1 MKKLVLLCGLFL
13 IGVSPTFAYTPKL
26 VLLGQSNVGKY
37 YLDNNSIKTVSG
49 TKKQVV
55 IYEKFSHPVTFDR
68 DEPYQSDIKY
78 HVFDCRAGEVAS
90 YRGEYY
96 KGLTSNTESIG
107 QFNHARYM
115 NGDTGDVGFSY
126 KALEFL
132 SIDDLKR
139 QGVDTIDIT
148 PYYLEAFKFVCR

>member
-1 MKKLVLLCGLFL
+1 MLCGLSL
-13 IGVSPTFAYTPKL
+13 IGIHATFAYTPQL
-26 VLLGQSNVGKY
+26 VLLGQSNIGKY
-37 YLDNNSIKTVSG
+37 YLDNNSIKTISS

-55 IYEKFSHPVTFDR
+55 IYEKFSRPVTFDR

-78 HVFDCRAGEVAS
+78 HVFDCRTAEVAS

-107 QFNHARYM
+107 QFNHARYI

-148 PYYLEAFKFVCR
+148 PYYLEAFKFVCK